1 MNSTVAL
8 FIYLSL
14 GSIAGLFGGLLL
26 IWREKF
32 AKVVSIHLIP
42 FAAGVILATA
52 FLDLLPE
59 AIHAGGEKTFLL
71 MLIGLVSFFLIED
84 FLLHF
89 HHHEEHKHKLASV
102 VPLLVTS
109 DTIHNFIDGVA
120 ITASFLADPKLGL
133 VVGLATFFHE
143 IPQEIGDFGVM
154 IGAGVKRTRVIFYNL
169 LSALATF
176 VGAIATIYLAERST
190 TLVGPFLGLATGMF
204 LYISSADILPQ
215 LVHEDRRDIRWH
227 TAGFFLLGITLV
239 YLLTK
244 IVPEISH

>member
-1 MNSTVAL
+1 MTWLLTL
-8 FIYLSL
+8 FWYLFL
-14 GSIAGLFGGLLL
+14 GSVAGLLGGLLL
-26 IWREKF
+26 IWSKKI
-32 AKVVSIHLIP
+32 AKTVSIHLIP

-59 AIHAGGEKTFLL
+59 ALKSGGEGTFLL
-71 MLIGLVSFFLIED
+71 VLAGLVAFFLIED

-89 HHHEEHKHKLASV
+89 HHHEEHTHSLTSV

-120 ITASFLADPKLGL
+120 ITASFLADARLGL
-133 VVGLATFFHE
+133 VVALATFFHE

-154 IGAGVKRTRVIFYNL
+154 IAAGVKKSRVILYNL
-169 LSALATF
+169 LSALGTF
-176 VGAIATIYLAERST
+176 VGAIATIFLAESSKS
-190 TLVGPFLGLATGMF
+190 LVGPFLGLATGMF

-215 LVHEDRRDIRWH
+215 LVHDDRRDIRWH

-239 YLLTK
+239 YFLTK
-244 IVPEISH
+244 FVPD